1 MSSLIARLLDWVR
14 GVIWPGV
21 DNIGE
26 MDLRLAALEQRQA
39 ILEALLTED
48 QIGVYATILGMAS
61 LERAMLLIDED
72 GAVLFTEANPGV
84 VGHDTL
90 A

>member
-1 MSSLIARLLDWVR
+1 MR
-14 GVIWPGV
+14 GVIWPAV
-21 DNIGE
+21 FSGE
-26 MDLRLAALEQRQA
+26 IDLRLAALERRQA

-48 QIGVYATILGMAS
+48 QVGVYATILGMAS

-72 GAVLFTEANPGV
+72 GAALFTEANPGV
-84 VGHDTL
+84 VTH

>member
-14 GVIWPGV
+14 GVVWPAV
-21 DNIGE
+21 FSGE
-26 MDLRLAALEQRQA
+26 YDLRIAALEQRQT

-48 QIGVYATILGMAS
+48 QVGVYATILGMAS
-61 LERAMLLIDED
+61 LERAMLLIDES

-84 VGHDTL
+84 VTHGTL
-90 A
+90 D